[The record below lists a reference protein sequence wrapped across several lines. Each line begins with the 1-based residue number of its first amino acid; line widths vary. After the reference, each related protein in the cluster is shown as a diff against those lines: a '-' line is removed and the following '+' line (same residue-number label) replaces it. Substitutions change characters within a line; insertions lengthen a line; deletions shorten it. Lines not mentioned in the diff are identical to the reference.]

1 MAKKVIKKK
10 KLRIFPLLVL
20 LLIVAILF
28 VAIDFFLN
36 TKIENIVVN
45 GTTYLKDDDLLNLA
59 EVIDYPGFYFTTSY
73 NIKKKLETS
82 PYVKKATVKKR
93 FYHVLKLEI
102 EENRALFFNNVTKKI
117 VFKDTREA
125 DEDEKYNFRIP
136 RLLNEINDEKKY
148 KKFINRMNRISDDIL
163 GKISEIEYV
172 PNEYD
177 KDRFL
182 LSMDD
187 GNSVYLTLT
196 KFSMIDYYDN
206 VLGQLEGRKGF
217 LYLDSGNHFKIM
229 E

>member
-10 KLRIFPLLVL
+10 KIRIIPVLILLLV
-20 LLIVAILF
+20 VVILF
-28 VAIDFFLN
+28 ALTDLFLN
-36 TKIENIVVN
+36 TKIKNIVVS
-45 GTTYLKDDDLLNLA
+45 GTTYLKDDYVLDLA
-59 EVIDYPGFYFTTSY
+59 GVIDYPGFYFTTGH
-73 NIKKKLETS
+73 NIKKKLKES
-82 PYVKKATVKKR
+82 PYIKDATVKKE

-102 EENRALFFNNVTKKI
+102 KENRPLFINVVDNKI
-117 VFKDTREA
+117 VF
-125 DEDEKYNFRIP
+125 EDSEESSDIDLYNFRVP
-136 RLLNEINDEKKY
+136 RLLNVVEDTKKY
-148 KKFINRMNRISDDIL
+148 KKFINRMNRINDDIL

-196 KFSMIDYYDN
+196 KFEVINYYDD
-206 VLGQLEGRKGF
+206 VLGQLEGRKGI
-217 LYLDSGNHFKIM
+217 LYLDSGNHFKIL

>member
-10 KLRIFPLLVL
+10 KIRIIPVLILLLV
-20 LLIVAILF
+20 VVILF
-28 VAIDFFLN
+28 ALTDLFLN
-36 TKIENIVVN
+36 TKIKNIMVS
-45 GTTYLKDDDLLNLA
+45 GTTYLKDDYVLDLA
-59 EVIDYPGFYFTTSY
+59 GVIDYPGFYFTTGH
-73 NIKKKLETS
+73 NIKKKLLAS
-82 PYVKKATVKKR
+82 PYIKDATVKKR

-102 EENRALFFNNVTKKI
+102 KENRPLFINVVDNKI
-117 VFKDTREA
+117 VF
-125 DEDEKYNFRIP
+125 EDSEESSDIDIYNFRVP
-136 RLLNEINDEKKY
+136 RLLNVVEDTKKY
-148 KKFINRMNRISDDIL
+148 KKFINRMNRINDDIL

-196 KFSMIDYYDN
+196 KFEVINYYDD
-206 VLGQLEGRKGF
+206 VLGQLEGRKGI
-217 LYLDSGNHFKIM
+217 LYLDSGNHFKIL